1 MMVDLCLNSASA
13 IHLLYDL
20 KEASHT
26 FSNLKGFF
34 NDNNKN
40 QLGKKKRQSIGEFHK
55 TK

>member
-1 MMVDLCLNSASA
+1 MMADLCLNSGSA

-20 KEASHT
+20 KEASQT

-40 QLGKKKRQSIGEFHK
+40 QLGKKKSQSTGELHK